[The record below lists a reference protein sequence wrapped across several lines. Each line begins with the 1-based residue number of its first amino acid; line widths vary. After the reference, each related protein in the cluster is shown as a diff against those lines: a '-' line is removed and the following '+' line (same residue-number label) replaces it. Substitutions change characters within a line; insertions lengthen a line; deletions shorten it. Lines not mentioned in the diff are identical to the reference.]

1 MSPAV
6 LILAVVAAGSVP
18 AASALAS
25 ARWPGRSPAAAIL
38 LWQALG
44 LGWGLAAVG
53 ALAGLGAGP
62 GPGPA
67 GTGQVGVVRAA
78 LAVAARVLRDKAFW
92 PGAADPL
99 ADLRLVSVAAGLV
112 LFALLCWVLVA
123 AFAAVLRTRRRHR
136 DLLTLLAHGDPKVPG
151 ALVVDYPA
159 AAAYCVPG
167 LRSRIVI
174 SAGALKLL
182 DQAELAAVLA
192 HERAH
197 LRERHDLVL
206 LPFNALLRAFRWSA
220 VARRAEGAV
229 ALLVEML
236 ADDHALRH
244 RPARELATALIR
256 VGAAGSRVPS
266 GALAIAG
273 AENGAGDDGGGAGA
287 AGAGAAGAGVRAGT
301 DAAGAR
307 AAGARAGTDAAGARA
322 AGARAGTDA
331 AGARAGTDAAGASAA
346 GARAGTEA
354 AGAENGADDGGC
366 GEVAV
371 RVARLLRPAPG
382 LSAAALALVC
392 GTAGLLVAVPATLLF
407 ISF

>member
-1 MSPAV
+1 VLPAV
-6 LILAVVAAGSVP
+6 LILTAVAAGSIP

-53 ALAGLGAGP
+53 ALAGLGAGRRH
-62 GPGPA
+62 A
-67 GTGQVGVVRAA
+67 AVARAA
-78 LAVAARVLRDKAFW
+78 LAVAARVVR
-92 PGAADPL
+92 GAALGPRPSGLL
-99 ADLRLVSVAAGLV
+99 ADLRLASVAAGL
-112 LFALLCWVLVA
+112 LLLMLLCWVLVA
-123 AFAAVLRTRRRHR
+123 ASAVVLRARRRQR
-136 DLLTLLAHGDPKVPG
+136 DLLSLLAHGDPKVPG
-151 ALVVDYPA
+151 ALVVDHPA

-174 SAGALKLL
+174 SAGTLELL

-206 LPFNALLRAFRWSA
+206 LPFTALLRAFRWSA

-229 ALLVEML
+229 ALLLEML

-244 RPARELATALIR
+244 RPASQLATALMR
-256 VGAAGSRVPS
+256 VGAAGSQVPS
-266 GALAIAG
+266 GALAAD
-273 AENGAGDDGGGAGA
+273 GAGG
-287 AGAGAAGAGVRAGT
+287 
-301 DAAGAR
+301 
-307 AAGARAGTDAAGARA
+307 
-322 AGARAGTDA
+322 
-331 AGARAGTDAAGASAA
+331 
-346 GARAGTEA
+346 
-354 AGAENGADDGGC
+354 

-382 LSAAALALVC
+382 LSAPAITLVC
-392 GTAGLLVAVPATLLF
+392 GAAVLLVAVPVAFLF